1 MIGNQNLQFTNASQL
16 NDPFDCHP
24 KLIDYS
30 NVPESKLQGWVPKE
44 WWMEKE
50 ENDALNLRN
59 GTWLCSLSKVYD
71 SLLMWSHYCY
81 NHKGVCIGLDI
92 DKVMQSVPPMF
103 GTIYLKPFVIE
114 VQYRNIIERPDAH
127 QSAENIFLYQW
138 KTKAK
143 EWQYEQEVRLVMQ
156 NPSAMYAAFT
166 PEQAKQ
172 NKEIWDWK
180 EIRHY
185 MPLKAECFE
194 SIYLGVNIEQTEKE
208 KITQLA
214 KTLNPDIK
222 IYQMEIDTARFN
234 LISKLERNYELAD
247 YIDLFSNLHTN
258 KQHGKSAPH
267 KAIMLL
273 SVIDL
278 ISSQHITT
286 NEIIYNEEL
295 EKCFL
300 KNWKRY
306 VKEASIFKP
315 KAGTPFWHLNSEPFW
330 QLIPY
335 EGGYMT
341 IVKLQKGNPYSAG
354 TIRKYIKYA
363 VIDKELFL
371 LLRDSSN
378 RETLKQAL
386 INSLD
391 MVQ

>member
-1 MIGNQNLQFTNASQL
+1 MLGNQNLQFTNASQL

-30 NVPESKLQGWVPKE
+30 NVPESKLQGWIPKE

-59 GTWLCSLSKVYD
+59 ETWLCSLSKVYD

-103 GTIYLKPFVIE
+103 GTLYLEPLVIE
-114 VQYRNIIERPDAH
+114 VQYRDIIERPDGHHNA
-127 QSAENIFLYQW
+127 FYQW

-208 KITQLA
+208 IITQLA

-222 IYQMEIDTARFN
+222 IYQMKTDPVAFK
-234 LISKLERNYELAD
+234 LIE
-247 YIDLFSNLHTN
+247 
-258 KQHGKSAPH
+258 KQ
-267 KAIMLL
+267 
-273 SVIDL
+273 
-278 ISSQHITT
+278 
-286 NEIIYNEEL
+286 E
-295 EKCFL
+295 
-300 KNWKRY
+300 
-306 VKEASIFKP
+306 
-315 KAGTPFWHLNSEPFW
+315 
-330 QLIPY
+330 
-335 EGGYMT
+335 
-341 IVKLQKGNPYSAG
+341 
-354 TIRKYIKYA
+354 
-363 VIDKELFL
+363 
-371 LLRDSSN
+371 
-378 RETLKQAL
+378 
-386 INSLD
+386 
-391 MVQ
+391 

>member
-30 NVPESKLQGWVPKE
+30 NVPESKLQGWVPKD

-50 ENDALNLRN
+50 ENYALNLRN
-59 GTWLCSLSKVYD
+59 GTWLCSLSKAYD

-103 GTIYLKPFVIE
+103 GTIYLKPYVIE

-143 EWQYEQEVRLVMQ
+143 EWQYEQEVRLVMP

-172 NKEIWDWK
+172 HKEIWDWK

-208 KITQLA
+208 KIIQLA

-222 IYQMEIDTARFN
+222 IYQMEIDTDRFN
-234 LISKLERNYELAD
+234 LISKLEWNYELAD

-273 SVIDL
+273 SVIEL

-306 VKEASIFKP
+306 VKEVSIFKP
-315 KAGTPFWHLNSEPFW
+315 KAGTPFWHLSSEPFW

-335 EGGYMT
+335 EGGYKR
-341 IVKLQKGNPYSAG
+341 IVELQKGNPYSPS
-354 TIRKYIKYA
+354 TIRKNIKYA
-363 VIDKELFL
+363 VIDKGLYELL
-371 LLRDSSN
+371 QDEGN
-378 RETLKQAL
+378 RQVL
-386 INSLD
+386 IKSLTDSLD
-391 MVQ
+391 K